1 MPFMYRIQ
9 DVKPPLQIAR
19 TTLKRMLPA
28 RLQSVLKHRVLGRP
42 PICPQVRAWAE
53 STGLA
58 EVVKIHEE
66 MHQRSRP
73 LPPADDQPMPEIF
86 TQNQTYPIYAKV
98 LHRIPQVRIRGKSGT
113 LTLPDGSVCHQ
124 NAWALEHITG
134 SPDYSTRWRGPVVQK
149 KGNYV
154 TLIFYWGLCY
164 YHWFNDVLCTL
175 YQNLELYP
183 EDTRFIIPSDA
194 QPHHLAALDLLGI
207 GPEKRL
213 PFDGSEVWV
222 LENLWFQPPAAHP
235 EDHTPGALT
244 WLGRTL
250 SAAVLP
256 SSTEKPVRLF
266 ISRRTAAGRSVDN
279 EEDLVSLLAK
289 HGFIRIACEKLSLPD
304 QIRLFRQA
312 EAIVAPH
319 GSGLLNSIYSPPG
332 TPVLELFSAGDI
344 RRHYWGL
351 AHEMRLSYRFLVGE
365 PVLGRGPE
373 PDIQVNLARVEA
385 WIESVLGGTPAGSRS

>member
-1 MPFMYRIQ
+1 MALFAI
-9 DVKPPLQIAR
+9 
-19 TTLKRMLPA
+19 
-28 RLQSVLKHRVLGRP
+28 
-42 PICPQVRAWAE
+42 
-53 STGLA
+53 
-58 EVVKIHEE
+58 
-66 MHQRSRP
+66 
-73 LPPADDQPMPEIF
+73 
-86 TQNQTYPIYAKV
+86 
-98 LHRIPQVRIRGKSGT
+98 
-113 LTLPDGSVCHQ
+113 Q

-279 EEDLVSLLAK
+279 EEGPPVSLLAK
-289 HGFIRIACEKLSLPD
+289 HGFYPDRLRKPLSPRPNSTHPPGGGD
-304 QIRLFRQA
+304 RRCRTA
-312 EAIVAPH
+312 
-319 GSGLLNSIYSPPG
+319 SGLLNSIYSPAGHTCFG
-332 TPVLELFSAGDI
+332 TLL
-344 RRHYWGL
+344 RRRYPSSLLGL
-351 AHEMRLSYRFLVGE
+351 WPMKCV
-365 PVLGRGPE
+365 
-373 PDIQVNLARVEA
+373 
-385 WIESVLGGTPAGSRS
+385 